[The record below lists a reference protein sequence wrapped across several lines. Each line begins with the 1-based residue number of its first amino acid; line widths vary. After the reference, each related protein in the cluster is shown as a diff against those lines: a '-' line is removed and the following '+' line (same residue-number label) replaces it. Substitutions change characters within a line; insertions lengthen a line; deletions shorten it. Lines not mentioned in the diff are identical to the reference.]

1 MHPREARN
9 RHRRSPHAVVLLTS
23 LLAAITLAGCAPQQP
38 VHGRPDCLRAGGGH
52 ARAKNIILLVS
63 DGAGFNCFDA
73 TSYYQHG
80 ELGRQVYDG
89 WPVRLACTT
98 YMLGRD
104 GEPGGYDPAAFWS
117 DFDRSLHGSHATDS
131 AAAATALYTGR
142 KTYGGAIAVDID
154 RRGLTTIAERADHN
168 GMRAGAVTSVQFS
181 HATPAAL
188 AAHNHSRG
196 NYAAIAHEM
205 IYGRT
210 LDVVMGCGHP
220 EYDHDGR
227 SVDEA
232 DHGYKYVGGRAAWE
246 DLKAGTTGKGWTLI
260 DSKADFEAI
269 AVDPSQAPDRL
280 FGVARC
286 RKTLQEGREG
296 DGMGEPNTNVPDL
309 PTMTMAAIHTLSR
322 DGDGFFLMVEGGAV
336 DWANHHVRLGRMV
349 EEQVDFNRAVEAV
362 AGWVERHSSWDET
375 LVIVTSDHECGGLW
389 GPEADGEEPFQR
401 VVNRGKGKL
410 PGAKHFYGSHTNA
423 LVPLYARGPGAGRFV
438 GLVRGIDPVWG
449 AYVDNTDIYRVMAA
463 ALGGG
468 RAGCA
473 GRRAHCGRAESAE

>member
-1 MHPREARN
+1 MKRYRLIVAMVMSILPVAC
-9 RHRRSPHAVVLLTS
+9 
-23 LLAAITLAGCAPQQP
+23 AAAADGEPEVGL
-38 VHGRPDCLRAGGGH
+38 HGPSEHGQ
-52 ARAKNIILLVS
+52 AKNIILLVS

-104 GEPGGYDPAAFWS
+104 GEPGGYDPEKFWS
-117 DFDRSLHGSHATDS
+117 EFDWSVYEYPATDS

-154 RRGLTTIAERADHN
+154 RRDLATIAERADHK
-168 GMRAGAVTSVQFS
+168 GMKAGAVTSVHFA

-188 AAHNHSRG
+188 AAHNDSRG
-196 NYAAIAHEM
+196 NYVAIAREM

-220 EYDHDGR
+220 EYDDNGEP
-227 SVDEA
+227 VDEA
-232 DHGYKYVGGRAAWE
+232 ARQYKYVGGKATWD
-246 DLKAGTTGKGWTLI
+246 DLKSGTTGKGWTLI

-269 AVDPSQAPDRL
+269 AADPSQAPDRL

-296 DGMGEPNTNVPDL
+296 DGMDEPNTNVPDL
-309 PTMTMAAIHTLSR
+309 PTMTMAAVHTLAR
-322 DGDGFFLMVEGGAV
+322 GEEGFFLMVEGGAV
-336 DWANHHVRLGRMV
+336 DWANHGGRLGRMI
-349 EEQVDFNRAVEAV
+349 EEQTDFNRAVEAV

-375 LVIVTSDHECGGLW
+375 LVIVTSDHECGGIW

-401 VVNRGKGKL
+401 VVNRGKGEL
-410 PGAKHFYGSHTNA
+410 PGAKHFYGGHTNA
-423 LVPLYARGPGAGRFV
+423 LVPLYARGAGAERFV
-438 GLVRGIDPVWG
+438 RLVRGIDPVWG
-449 AYVDNTDIYRVMAA
+449 AYVDNTDVYRVMAA

-468 RAGCA
+468 CRSCPS
-473 GRRAHCGRAESAE
+473 GRGDCGRAELAESAE